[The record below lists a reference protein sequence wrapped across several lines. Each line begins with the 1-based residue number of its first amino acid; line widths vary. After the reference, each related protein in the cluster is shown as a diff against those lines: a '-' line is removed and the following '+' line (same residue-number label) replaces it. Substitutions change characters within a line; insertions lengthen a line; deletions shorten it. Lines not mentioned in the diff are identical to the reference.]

1 MASPRAA
8 SAGLI
13 ALAAAATLFAPAKA
27 QQPQFR
33 VGDRVLCQV
42 SGVGEWRPGTVEPY
56 DQRDLELDPAVAQ
69 TGRYYRV
76 RLDERPAGWQP
87 DTCMAGYVRSIS
99 GANASAPPARA
110 AGQASAPATGTTRRP
125 VYNPARPRSRAPAT
139 PAAPQAGAA
148 AAGSTTQPP
157 GAGGPAP
164 RNLRG
169 TAWKVESRGSTG
181 VQVFLFCNS
190 GRWEIVGSQ
199 LFNGGVSPVG
209 TYTQAGS
216 RLTTRNQDDGTVQ
229 PWTLTWPGGD
239 RLDANDGQVTL
250 RLHYNGRA
258 SC

>member
-1 MASPRAA
+1 MHGRIRAVD
-8 SAGLI
+8 L
-13 ALAAAATLFAPAKA
+13 
-27 QQPQFR
+27 R
-33 VGDRVLCQV
+33 
-42 SGVGEWRPGTVEPY
+42 GE
-56 DQRDLELDPAVAQ
+56 
-69 TGRYYRV
+69 RV
-76 RLDERPAGWQP
+76 RTSRPRRRAGIRARHGHHPAPGLQSRPPALPGPCDARRPARRH
-87 DTCMAGYVRSIS
+87 CS
-99 GANASAPPARA
+99 GRFDDPP
-110 AGQASAPATGTTRRP
+110 PRR
-125 VYNPARPRSRAPAT
+125 
-139 PAAPQAGAA
+139 
-148 AAGSTTQPP
+148 
-157 GAGGPAP
+157 GGPAP